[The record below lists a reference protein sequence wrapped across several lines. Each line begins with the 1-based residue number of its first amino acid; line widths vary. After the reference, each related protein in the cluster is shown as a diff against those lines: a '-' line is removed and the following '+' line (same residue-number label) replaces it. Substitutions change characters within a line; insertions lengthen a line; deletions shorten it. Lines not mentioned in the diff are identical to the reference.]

1 VTVVEISPS
10 RRPSAPHPIGLFS
23 TPATAAGSPPLSTPI
38 HKFILPFVA
47 GATLAFG
54 TVASVTAVDVA
65 AYEARVVQSGTRA
78 EGSLAG
84 VQSDD
89 PQDVAGAVQEL
100 RHSSG
105 LTWDEIAGSLGV
117 SRRAVHHWAAG
128 ALPSAR
134 HAARLGALIQ
144 LVASYATGDSAQTR
158 SRLIAPDGRGYSPL
172 SLFSRA
178 SRQHRWVP
186 LSSQSL
192 GEILEASRAED
203 DGTPPPPLSRAS
215 SLQARPIGA
224 ISQRRRD

>member
-10 RRPSAPHPIGLFS
+10 RRPSETHPMSLFS
-23 TPATAAGSPPLSTPI
+23 TPATAAGPPPPATPI
-38 HKFILPFVA
+38 RKFILPFVA
-47 GATLAFG
+47 GAALAFG
-54 TVASVTAVDVA
+54 TVASVSAVDVA

-78 EGSLAG
+78 DGPPAG
-84 VQSDD
+84 VQTVT

-100 RHSSG
+100 RHASG

-117 SRRAVHHWAAG
+117 SRRAIHHWAAG

-134 HAARLGALIQ
+134 HAARLGALVR

-158 SRLIAPDGRGYSPL
+158 SRLIAPDARGYSPL

-178 SRQHRWVP
+178 GRQHRWVS

-192 GEILEASRAED
+192 GEILEASLAED
-203 DGTPPPPLSRAS
+203 QGTAPPPLSRAS
-215 SLQARPIGA
+215 SLHARPIGA
-224 ISQRRRD
+224 VSQRRRD